1 MSGIEKEV
9 KKRKTAAAQ
18 KQQKLDALR
27 QEKRGGHERL
37 AKFVGQEKANLKQGA
52 KVQKA
57 FRSQR
62 KG

>member
-9 KKRKTAAAQ
+9 KKRKADAAHE
-18 KQQKLDALR
+18 QQKIDALR
-27 QEKRGGHERL
+27 QEKRGGSDRL
-37 AKFVGQEKANLKQGA
+37 SKYVGHEKANLKKGA